1 MSKSTLE
8 LRHLRTLLAIEQT
21 GGLSRAADLLHLT
34 QSAVSH
40 QVKALEDYFDE
51 PLLTRQ
57 PGGVRFTAIGTQLLN
72 LARQVLPEVDR
83 VELDIQ
89 KIKTGAGGPLRIAVE
104 CHTCFD
110 WLMPSMDVYR
120 ERWPEVE
127 LDIVSGFHAD
137 PVGLLHRGE
146 AELAIVSE
154 VQAEQGVAFEPLFS
168 YEIVGVVAN
177 DSPLANK
184 PWLEPAD
191 FANAVLITYP
201 VPDDMLDVL
210 RHFLHPA
217 NVRPRRRSSELTV
230 ALLQLVA
237 SKRGISALPRWAV
250 KPYIDRQYVTQLKLG
265 AKGLQAELHAAMVA
279 THAHKPYMQ
288 DFVRIMREVSLKALE
303 GVRALSNDRSFSG
316 NLSQH

>member
-1 MSKSTLE
+1 MSKSILE
-8 LRHLRTLLAIEQT
+8 LRHLRTLLAIDQT

-40 QVKALEDYFDE
+40 QIKALEDHFDDALLNRSAGGTRFT
-51 PLLTRQ
+51 PLGMQLLT
-57 PGGVRFTAIGTQLLN
+57 

-83 VELDIQ
+83 VELNIQ
-89 KIKTGAGGPLRIAVE
+89 KMRVGGSGPLRIAVE

-154 VQAEQGVAFEPLFS
+154 AHAEQGVAFEPLFA

-177 DSPLANK
+177 ESPLAAK

-191 FANAVLITYP
+191 FADEVLITYP

-217 NVRPRRRSSELTV
+217 NVRPHRRSSELTV

-237 SKRGISALPRWAV
+237 SKRGVSALPRWAV
-250 KPYIDRQYVTQLKLG
+250 KPYVDRQYVTQLKLG
-265 AKGLQAELHAAMVA
+265 SKGLQAELHAAMVA
-279 THAHKPYMQ
+279 SHAHKPYMQ

-316 NLSQH
+316 NLSPH